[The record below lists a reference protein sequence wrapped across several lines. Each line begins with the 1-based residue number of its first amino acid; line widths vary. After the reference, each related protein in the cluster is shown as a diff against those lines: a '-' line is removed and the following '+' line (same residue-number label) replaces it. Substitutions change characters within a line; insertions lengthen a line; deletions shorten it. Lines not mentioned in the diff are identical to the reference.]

1 MDSPGPHSSGS
12 RKVTTDSAPSY
23 TTLHWSSPGD
33 DAFPD
38 PVPATALDPLLV
50 EPLLAPPLPSPPF
63 RFETV

>member
-12 RKVTTDSAPSY
+12 GRVTRDSAPSY
-23 TTLHWSSPGD
+23 TTLHCSSPGD
-33 DAFPD
+33 DASLG

-50 EPLLAPPLPSPPF
+50 EPLLVPPLESPPF

>member
-12 RKVTTDSAPSY
+12 CKVTRDSAPSY

-33 DAFPD
+33 DASLG